1 LLAVAIVGVVISIY
15 YYFGWIRAAFFPTWH
30 APVAE
35 GEPVPD
41 HAFAPVGA
49 AAGFTLGVLALSS
62 VVLGFYQ
69 GAFGQWL
76 LSR

>member
-1 LLAVAIVGVVISIY
+1 VVISIY
-15 YYFGWIRAAFFPTWH
+15 YYFGWIRAAFFPTPR
-30 APVAE
+30 APLAE
-35 GEPVPD
+35 GEPAPGR
-41 HAFAPVGA
+41 AFAPVGA
-49 AAGFTLGVLALSS
+49 AAGLMLGVLALSS